1 MPALVVMLVNC
12 LRRRRSLV
20 LYRHGLPGHP
30 VMHAHFSNKSG
41 KANSCK
47 LLLHGVGVGD
57 RLLGFG
63 LEPAQALPSI
73 TTRKSGMEGEVR
85 DAGLISDRPT
95 SLLLQ
100 ANRWTVKI
108 RSKTK
113 KMTVNYGRRRPP
125 SWGPTCGTRHRPTI
139 PISRYR
145 KSVIATLI
153 PIACCVLCASLTS
166 FLVAAARTRY

>member
-100 ANRWTVKI
+100 ANR
-108 RSKTK
+108 
-113 KMTVNYGRRRPP
+113 
-125 SWGPTCGTRHRPTI
+125 
-139 PISRYR
+139 
-145 KSVIATLI
+145 
-153 PIACCVLCASLTS
+153 
-166 FLVAAARTRY
+166 